1 MYFLV
6 HTWRNDFKKNCKS
19 YKGQGNVFFSI
30 DLGGMTLKKSQ
41 FLQVTRLRVNE
52 NLFLTIVM

>member
-1 MYFLV
+1 M
-6 HTWRNDFKKNCKS
+6 S

-41 FLQVTRLRVNE
+41 VLQELQD
-52 NLFLTIVM
+52 